1 METIFLFAKAL
12 PLFISS
18 IFVYYNSVTPSLTDV
33 FFVYYKKDFLII
45 RLLQYFKKL
54 HDLDYN
60 KSNCCQISEGQI
72 AANVTLKLYFDYLME
87 S

>member
-33 FFVYYKKDFLII
+33 FFVSYKKDFLI